1 MSKPEDWIEKRTAQA
16 LLKGVKPNFI
26 ARKIA
31 GFDGQIGMKI
41 GEKLVGG
48 TWMSGTVYL
57 TNDKII
63 FEPGFLDKMVVQ
75 SDSIPSLSIPVAD
88 ISNTAFRKELVSK
101 ILDIE
106 SEDLTLSL
114 RGLNLE
120 SFQAA
125 ILKQMN

>member
-1 MSKPEDWIEKRTAQA
+1 
-16 LLKGVKPNFI
+16 
-26 ARKIA
+26 
-31 GFDGQIGMKI
+31 MKI